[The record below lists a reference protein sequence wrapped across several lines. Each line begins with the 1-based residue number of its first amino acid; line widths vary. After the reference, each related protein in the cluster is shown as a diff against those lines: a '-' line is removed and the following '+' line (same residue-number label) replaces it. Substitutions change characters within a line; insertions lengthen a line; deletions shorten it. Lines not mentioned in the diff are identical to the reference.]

1 MNIIEIQDSL
11 KDLPDNAL
19 MQEMQ
24 MPTGSAP
31 QFLVLSE
38 LKRRKRM
45 RDEYQRRQNADMKTV
60 AEEAIS
66 AAGMP
71 QEGIMQMSQAMNP
84 NSSIAQNTGMDT
96 AMPMEPTQAPQP
108 EQPMMMA
115 DGGKMLSE
123 LFEFNKDRGSR
134 IGRKGGGDAINAYLR
149 NELDPSSAEY
159 RQIADLESR
168 IGIDALR
175 ELSSQ
180 VVNPYGRSPSRREM
194 RERTFFADP
203 SMSQEESMATRRR
216 LSGGEGIGSV
226 STNVEDFVASA
237 PASVSFD
244 TNYTGQGGT
253 LPADLIPMQSVLAT
267 DPVTQLMAQR
277 SNISVDDY
285 ISQMSP
291 EARAQ
296 NLLRV
301 SGQGSRFDK
310 EADDAA
316 YEEFSTTPSIYRP
329 EVGMPTQED
338 LNLKAE
344 EPSAP
349 QVFPNDISVFEMD
362 KIFNDEQDRRAA
374 EAARMMN
381 INKVPTDS
389 PTFTGDVVPY
399 LAGVSGD
406 LLSATARGTGI
417 ARDAENDLNNPMV
430 SMISSALEGQTGTEQ
445 MADFLEQENFRMMT
459 PEDRL
464 AQLGFRP
471 ITNVEGNQRF
481 VNDAGRV
488 VELQGEK
495 VVELS
500 GGEAMSAIDIAQR
513 QGEDFSK
520 SPVGNI
526 PFGTY
531 ETDESGMV
539 LPDTF
544 APLSLPIGDIE
555 SPKALENILGPESVI
570 GELLDTESA
579 SEEQIET
586 VKDLQDYK
594 LRVDEESGDLLSA
607 ALPEGSTEFSFGKLI
622 SQDTSTAPAGKKS
635 TTTSGGTGGT
645 GGGVGGRIAK
655 MLADREK
662 SAEADKWLSLAQ
674 AGMALMASESPTF
687 GGALGEAGLVGI
699 GAMQKARKQYD
710 ADIMDLLTLQ
720 QRANAASSRGSGG
733 LTASNMIT
741 LVRNLQDY
749 KGDIEKRIS
758 DVNSMENF
766 DSPEKKAA
774 DLKRL
779 QAELMRTDFQI
790 ATYMGALGGGMG
802 GQSFDVRGGSTQQPS
817 VGYSLGTASQ

>member
-1 MNIIEIQDSL
+1 
-11 KDLPDNAL
+11 

-123 LFEFNKDRGSR
+123 LFEFNVDRSNR

-159 RQIADLESR
+159 RELADLESR

-180 VVNPYGRSPSRREM
+180 VVNPYGRSPSRRDM

-237 PASVSFD
+237 PAPVSFD

-362 KIFNDEQDRRAA
+362 KIFNDEQDRREA

-389 PTFTGDVVPY
+389 PTFTGDVLPY

-417 ARDAENDLNNPMV
+417 IRDAENDLNNPMV

-445 MADFLEQENFRMMT
+445 MADFLEQE
-459 PEDRL
+459 
-464 AQLGFRP
+464 QLLMLKE
-471 ITNVEGNQRF
+471 I
-481 VNDAGRV
+481 
-488 VELQGEK
+488 
-495 VVELS
+495 
-500 GGEAMSAIDIAQR
+500 
-513 QGEDFSK
+513 
-520 SPVGNI
+520 
-526 PFGTY
+526 
-531 ETDESGMV
+531 
-539 LPDTF
+539 
-544 APLSLPIGDIE
+544 
-555 SPKALENILGPESVI
+555 
-570 GELLDTESA
+570 
-579 SEEQIET
+579 
-586 VKDLQDYK
+586 KDL
-594 LRVDEESGDLLSA
+594 
-607 ALPEGSTEFSFGKLI
+607 
-622 SQDTSTAPAGKKS
+622 
-635 TTTSGGTGGT
+635 
-645 GGGVGGRIAK
+645 
-655 MLADREK
+655 
-662 SAEADKWLSLAQ
+662 
-674 AGMALMASESPTF
+674 
-687 GGALGEAGLVGI
+687 
-699 GAMQKARKQYD
+699 
-710 ADIMDLLTLQ
+710 
-720 QRANAASSRGSGG
+720 
-733 LTASNMIT
+733 
-741 LVRNLQDY
+741 
-749 KGDIEKRIS
+749 
-758 DVNSMENF
+758 
-766 DSPEKKAA
+766 
-774 DLKRL
+774 
-779 QAELMRTDFQI
+779 
-790 ATYMGALGGGMG
+790 
-802 GQSFDVRGGSTQQPS
+802 
-817 VGYSLGTASQ
+817 